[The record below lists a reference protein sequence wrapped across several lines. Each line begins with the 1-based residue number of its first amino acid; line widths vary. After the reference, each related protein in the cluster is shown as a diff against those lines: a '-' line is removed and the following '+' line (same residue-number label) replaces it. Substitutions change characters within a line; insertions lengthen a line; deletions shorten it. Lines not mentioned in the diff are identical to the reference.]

1 MVLETLVV
9 LVEVI
14 LVGMTTLVLRKTSVV
29 EVTLVVDTTT
39 VGRDLVMI

>member
-14 LVGMTTLVLRKTSVV
+14 LVGMTTLVLGKTSVV